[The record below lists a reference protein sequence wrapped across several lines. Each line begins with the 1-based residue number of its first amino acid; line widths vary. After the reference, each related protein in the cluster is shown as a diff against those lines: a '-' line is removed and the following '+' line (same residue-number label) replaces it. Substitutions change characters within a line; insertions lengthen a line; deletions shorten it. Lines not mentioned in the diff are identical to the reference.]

1 MDPVGSMLWGGVEGP
16 VWGRRVAEG
25 RGSSERGGASG
36 AYCKD
41 WWEIG

>member
-16 VWGRRVAEG
+16 VGGGGLLRT
-25 RGSSERGGASG
+25 GSSERGGASG